1 MGSEFKWILGSIG
14 AVIVFGAGLLIYGIV
29 DSQSRVAGRKVTI
42 DAGEGAVVKIDRWE
56 CVKGQ
61 DQRGMQY
68 EYSRI
73 NAMEPLAQLLTLAK
87 RTLDL

>member
-14 AVIVFGAGLLIYGIV
+14 AVVLFGTGLLIYGIV
-29 DSQSRVAGRKVTI
+29 DSQSRVADRKVTI

-68 EYSRI
+68 EYSR
-73 NAMEPLAQLLTLAK
+73 NRRNGATGPASHACK
-87 RTLDL
+87 KDP

>member
-1 MGSEFKWILGSIG
+1 MGSEFKWILGSIV

-29 DSQSRVAGRKVTI
+29 DSQSRVGGRQVTI
-42 DAGEGAVVKIDRWE
+42 DAGEGTAVKIDRWV

-68 EYSRI
+68 EYSR
-73 NAMEPLAQLLTLAK
+73 NK
-87 RTLDL
+87 RNGATGPASHACKKDP

>member
-29 DSQSRVAGRKVTI
+29 DSQSRIGGRMVTI
-42 DAGEGAVVKIDRWE
+42 DAGEGAAVKIDRWE

-68 EYSRI
+68 EYSK
-73 NAMEPLAQLLTLAK
+73 NK
-87 RTLDL
+87 RNGATGPASHACKKDP

>member
-29 DSQSRVAGRKVTI
+29 DSQSRVTGRKVTI
-42 DAGEGAVVKIDRWE
+42 DAGEGTAVKIDRWE

-68 EYSRI
+68 EYSR
-73 NAMEPLAQLLTLAK
+73 NK
-87 RTLDL
+87 RNGAAGPASYACKKDP

>member
-14 AVIVFGAGLLIYGIV
+14 AFVLFGAGLLIYGIV
-29 DSQSRVAGRKVTI
+29 DSQSRVADRKVTI

-61 DQRGMQY
+61 DQRGAQY
-68 EYSRI
+68 EYSR
-73 NAMEPLAQLLTLAK
+73 NRRNGATGPASRACK
-87 RTLDL
+87 KDP